1 MNMARNMPPVSR
13 FFLFISLIFCSYF
26 SFAQN
31 GDVKLNAKI
40 DAANITVGDQAHI
53 FIEAQYNQMKGKLQ
67 WAEIPDT
74 FNHLEV
80 VEKGKI
86 DTLKQG
92 DLVTLKQ
99 RLSVTGFD
107 SGSFVVPS
115 FLFSAIPNSGSSY
128 TVATDSFQLLVQ
140 TVAVDTTKGYKP
152 IKGIIMVKS
161 SWKDYIWLIIGGIV
175 FLVLLI
181 FIVQYF
187 IRNRKTPA
195 PEIKPAAPLETLQ
208 EKYNRLLTELDQKQL
223 WQNNQVKE
231 YYVQLTDI
239 LRDYIEKRFQTPA
252 MELTTDELL
261 YKAAL
266 RSDMQPYQ
274 GMLSNTLRMAD
285 LAKFAKAQP
294 LPQEHMQA
302 MESVRE
308 FVNTT
313 KLVITETTTK

>member
-1 MNMARNMPPVSR
+1 MMTARNIPTGSR

-26 SFAQN
+26 SFAQ
-31 GDVKLNAKI
+31 GDDVKLNAKI
-40 DAANITVGDQAHI
+40 DAAHISVGDQAHI

-92 DLVTLKQ
+92 DLITLKQ

-107 SGSFVVPS
+107 SGSFTVPS
-115 FLFSAIPNSGSSY
+115 FLFSAIPNSGSNY

-140 TVAVDTTKGYKP
+140 TVAVDTTKGYKG
-152 IKGIIMVKS
+152 IKGIIRVES

-175 FLVLLI
+175 FIVLII
-181 FIVQYF
+181 FVVQYF
-187 IRNRKTPA
+187 IRNKKVPM
-195 PEIKPAAPLETLQ
+195 PEVKPAGPVETLQ

-261 YKAAL
+261 AKAAL
-266 RSDMQPYQ
+266 RSDMQKYS

-308 FVNTT
+308 FVNAT
-313 KLVITETTTK
+313 KLVITETTTN